1 MQLPADRIEQWE
13 HLIETVDKDQIP
25 IDCVKKVLF
34 KLKGGKQKTINLNT
48 LRTQGL
54 EIEEIET
61 VVTRTMIDM
70 GSDIVNMDFVIDV
83 QIVADTIQPYTDKL
97 LGKKHES

>member
-1 MQLPADRIEQWE
+1 MQVLTDNIEQWE
-13 HLIETVDKDQIP
+13 DLISTVDKDQIP

-48 LRTQGL
+48 LRKQGL

-61 VVTRTMIDM
+61 VVTRTMLDM
-70 GSDIVNMDFVIDV
+70 SSDIENMDFIIDV
-83 QIVADTIQPYTDKL
+83 QTVADYVQPLTDKL
-97 LGKKHES
+97 LGKS